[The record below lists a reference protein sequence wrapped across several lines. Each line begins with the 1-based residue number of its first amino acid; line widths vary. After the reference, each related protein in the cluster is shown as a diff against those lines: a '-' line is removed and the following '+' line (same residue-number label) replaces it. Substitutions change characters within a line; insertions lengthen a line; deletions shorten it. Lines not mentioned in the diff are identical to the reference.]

1 MLFVIFKS
9 SYKVAQYGVQLTR
22 RTCPKSFGPVTEYV
36 RTGEMN
42 LVRLTPGSEHFFCE
56 AINED
61 EVPDDAKEVLI
72 KAYNAQEALHSDK
85 ASERNSKLKKA
96 CDDAMKAL
104 EDFSHKDELTLS
116 EFIAEFFKNIP
127 DEIVKDMKK
136 EGYKAKTSFSESD
149 FSNYKEY
156 DEISCKK
163 FKIIRKKIVTDASVA
178 QACDLEFNKKTTYST
193 DIESMK
199 LRIKL
204 LEENSKPL
212 SVPWQGK
219 SYIRK
224 EVRAG
229 RPVMA
234 VYNEYEIPF
243 SGILTKEYAKMLA
256 YLFINTDG
264 NMKMY
269 EMTNFNKK
277 THKKTYSIQ

>member
-85 ASERNSKLKKA
+85 TSERNSKLKKA
-96 CDDAMKAL
+96 CDDAMKVL
-104 EDFSHKDELTLS
+104 ENFSHKDELTLS

-127 DEIVKDMKK
+127 DEIKK
-136 EGYKAKTSFSESD
+136 EMQKNGYKAVTSFSESD
-149 FSNYKEY
+149 FSNYEEY
-156 DEISCKK
+156 DEISDKEL
-163 FKIIRKKIVTDASVA
+163 KIIRRKIVTDASVA
-178 QACDLEFNKKTTYST
+178 QACDLESNKTTYST
-193 DIESMK
+193 DIEAMK

-204 LEENSKPL
+204 FEELSKPL
-212 SVPWQGK
+212 SVPWKGK

-234 VYNEYEIPF
+234 VNNEYRIPF

-256 YLFINTDG
+256 YLFANTDG
-264 NMKMY
+264 SMKMY
-269 EMTNFNKK
+269 EMTNFDKK